1 MKKTIAII
9 GTPGATESGIAE
21 SLAKAGHHVLLSDN
35 KTKRTA
41 LMMRSLRRLFR
52 RKSVTAPQT
61 GVEVIPCIKE
71 ASWEADIILL
81 AAPAEAHTRIATK
94 ITDVVTGKVIVSM
107 VNSIN
112 GTNDDSTVSAAE
124 KLAQLLPHARVVSA
138 FNTTLAP
145 NFRKTRIAGQITDV
159 FVAGDDEEAVSTA
172 MQLVM
177 DAGFNPISAGK
188 LVMSRTLE
196 RMTALQTIISARHN
210 YREPLGWKVLHE

>member
-9 GTPGATESGIAE
+9 GPPGATESAIAE

-35 KTKRTA
+35 ETKRTA

-52 RKSVTAPQT
+52 WKSVTSPQT
-61 GVEVIPCIKE
+61 GVEAMPCVRE

-81 AAPAEAHTRIATK
+81 AAPYDTHARIAPK
-94 ITDVVTGKVIVSM
+94 ITDVVTGKVVISM
-107 VNSIN
+107 VNSMD
-112 GTNDDSTVSAAE
+112 GTYDNSAVSAAE
-124 KLAQLLPHARVVSA
+124 KLAQLLPHAKVVSA

-145 NFRKTRIAGQITDV
+145 NFRKTRIAGQTTDV
-159 FVAGDDEEAVSTA
+159 FVAGDDGEAVSTA

-196 RMTALQTIISARHN
+196 RMTALQATISVLHN
-210 YREPLGWKVLHE
+210 YREPLGWKLLHE